1 MHVSHGNRGEVSVP
15 PLRDANVSTETD
27 NIICL
32 LKMLL
37 CVLTRP
43 LMVFWQVWHFFEPT
57 LYCLPFRRP
66 WKQRSGDQVY
76 DSYMNC

>member
-1 MHVSHGNRGEVSVP
+1 MHVSHGNRGKVSVP

-37 CVLTRP
+37 CVLTKP
-43 LMVFWQVWHFFEPT
+43 LMVILASVTF
-57 LYCLPFRRP
+57 L
-66 WKQRSGDQVY
+66 
-76 DSYMNC
+76 